1 MIEFIIVITIIG
13 LWGGGVYLYLFLE
26 SLRDDLIDINND
38 VESLITRLDKI
49 EKLLLKNNKGIELK
63 GEEFLGI

>member
-1 MIEFIIVITIIG
+1 MIEFIIIIIVIG
-13 LWGGGVYLYLFLE
+13 VLSGGVYLYLFLE

-49 EKLLLKNNKGIELK
+49 EKLLLKNNKGIDIK

>member
-13 LWGGGVYLYLFLE
+13 LWGGGIYLYLFLE

-49 EKLLLKNNKGIELK
+49 EKLLLKNNKGVELK

>member
-1 MIEFIIVITIIG
+1 MIEFIITITIIG

>member
-49 EKLLLKNNKGIELK
+49 EKLLLKNNKGIDIK

>member
-13 LWGGGVYLYLFLE
+13 LWGGGIYLYLFLE

>member
-49 EKLLLKNNKGIELK
+49 EKLLLKNNKGVELK